1 MNGRDVQIGGELA
14 GYRIESLIGRGGM
27 GVVYLAEHLRLRRKA
42 ALKVL
47 APELASDERFRSRFL
62 VEAELA
68 ASIDHPNIV
77 TVFDAGEADGLLYI
91 AMRLVE
97 GTDLK
102 AVIEREGPLGLD
114 RTTSVITQV
123 ASALDAAHAKN
134 LIHRDVKPANIL
146 ITGGMGSDHAYL
158 TDFGLTKR
166 PDQTT
171 GLTRTGQFMGSVG
184 YAAPEQFEGKPLDAR
199 TDVYSLSC
207 VAYEC
212 LTGEV
217 PFQREQEAAVM
228 YAHLRD
234 APPRPSASRPDLSPA
249 VDGVISR
256 GMAKRPDD
264 RYPSAGS
271 FAGALR
277 GALPGGPSVAPP
289 SRPKRRLALAGV
301 SVALVAAVVI
311 GVFVIGTRHTPRHE
325 PPDGRP
331 TTAASAAPPAFMG
344 VIRLD
349 PDTGKQV
356 KLPISL
362 AVSDVPNDKAI
373 LTGDGFVWLY
383 DSQGNKLYKISPQT
397 NTVINTLEVKNGA
410 RMAFGN
416 GYLWIPEAF
425 FFIGPS
431 GGPMQQIDPTTF
443 AVVRHVDLP
452 GGCCVAIAYGEHA
465 LWALGSDEVVRIDP
479 SRRQVTDVIPAGG
492 LDLSVGGGKV
502 WVLTPLGQ
510 VVPIDAKR
518 RKVGRPVP
526 VPGDNPVALAVGDAV
541 LWLVDRGGTVARIPI
556 GGQFGIEQA
565 AVGDRPNAVTVGAG
579 AVWVANYG
587 DGTVSRIDPNTNE
600 VQTIVVGGH
609 PTQIAIDSEGSLWI
623 VTEPASPAFGS

>member
-1 MNGRDVQIGGELA
+1 MSREDVQIGGEIA
-14 GYRIESLIGRGGM
+14 GYRIESVIGRGGM
-27 GVVYLAEHLRLRRKA
+27 GVVYLAEHLRLKRKA

-47 APELASDERFRSRFL
+47 APELAGDERFRSRFL

-68 ASIDHPNIV
+68 ASLDHPNIV

-102 AVIEREGPLGLD
+102 TLIEREGPLALD
-114 RTTSVITQV
+114 RTASIIAQV
-123 ASALDAAHAKN
+123 ASALDAAHTKG
-134 LIHRDVKPANIL
+134 LIHRDVKPANVL
-146 ITGGMGSDHAYL
+146 IGGTDHAYL

-171 GLTRTGQFMGSVG
+171 GLTKTGQFMGSVD

-199 TDVYSLSC
+199 TDVYSLAC

-212 LTGEV
+212 LTGTV
-217 PFQREQEAAVM
+217 PYPRDQEAAVM

-234 APPRPSASRPDLSPA
+234 APPRPSASRPGLPPT
-249 VDGVISR
+249 VDGVVAK
-256 GMAKRPDD
+256 GMAKRPED
-264 RYPSAGS
+264 RYGSAGGL
-271 FAGALR
+271 AQALR
-277 GALPGGPSVAPP
+277 GALPGGPAVTPP
-289 SRPKRRLALAGV
+289 SRPKRRIALAGV

-311 GVFVIGTRHTPRHE
+311 GVLLLSARHSPGHK
-325 PPDGRP
+325 PPEGRP
-331 TTAASAAPPAFMG
+331 TTAASGAPPALVG

-349 PDTGKQV
+349 PDTGKQI

-373 LTGDGFVWLY
+373 VTGDGFVWLY

-397 NTVINTLEVKNGA
+397 NTVINTLDVKNGA
-410 RMAFGN
+410 RVAFGN
-416 GYLWIPEAF
+416 GSLWIPEAF

-431 GGPMQQIDPTTF
+431 GGPMQQIDPPTF
-443 AVVRHVDLP
+443 AIVRQVHLP
-452 GGCCVAIAYGEHA
+452 GGCCVGIAYGEQA

-479 SRRQVTDVIPAGG
+479 SSRHVTDVIPTGG
-492 LDLSVGGGKV
+492 LDLSIGSGKV

-510 VVPIDAKR
+510 VVPIDAKT

-526 VPGDNPVALAVGDAV
+526 VPGDNPVALAVGDGV
-541 LWLVDRGGTVARIPI
+541 LWLVDRGGTVAKLPI

-565 AVGDRPNAVTVGAG
+565 TVGDRPNAVAVGAG

-587 DGTVSRIDPNTNE
+587 DGTISRIDPDTNE